1 MAVGKKGKVT
11 VPVDKPVNRKRMR
24 KRAALLPILALGSL
38 ALLFVGLSW
47 DAALRTFA
55 TDLART
61 QNGFNLINPNHIYL
75 SHILVAGIVGLGHF
89 LLVFGVGTLLL
100 GSILAT
106 YAYLRSRG
114 TPGRKALGLRR
125 TFLAGTSVIVLL
137 VVGSAAW
144 ATSAV
149 SYEDKL
155 AAEPGGPSSS
165 AGQKEEH
172 HHQCTAPPSPQQ
184 QQAADELAANTK
196 VGVVEYVDPS
206 AAEAVG
212 YRPISPS
219 WRPITHY
226 LNPAYHQDDE
236 ILDPNRPEALVYAN
250 TSEGPVLLGAMYLM
264 SEPGDP
270 GPHIGGCL
278 TQWHAHSRLLG
289 WETPEMM
296 HVWTADVP
304 GGPFSEL
311 RPRNFVR
318 SLEDSS

>member
-1 MAVGKKGKVT
+1 M
-11 VPVDKPVNRKRMR
+11 
-24 KRAALLPILALGSL
+24 
-38 ALLFVGLSW
+38 
-47 DAALRTFA
+47 
-55 TDLART
+55 
-61 QNGFNLINPNHIYL
+61 
-75 SHILVAGIVGLGHF
+75 
-89 LLVFGVGTLLL
+89 
-100 GSILAT
+100 AT

-114 TPGRKALGLRR
+114 TPRCRALGFRR
-125 TFLAGTSVIVLL
+125 AFLAGTSVIVLL

-155 AAEPGGPSSS
+155 AVEPGGPSSS

-172 HHQCTAPPSPQQ
+172 HPHCTTPPSPQQ

-219 WRPITHY
+219 WQPITHY
-226 LNPAYHQDDE
+226 LNPAYQQDDE

-250 TSEGPVLLGAMYLM
+250 TSEGPVLLGSMYLM